1 MHFSEDDLREAL
13 KRKDPG
19 EAFTQRVMARV
30 NQAEVKGNAKPA
42 AKKNNGS
49 FLAWW
54 KLRPAWIIAVT
65 AVLLL
70 GFGWAGYQYA
80 EFRHQRQVEITAA
93 RHEKELQE
101 AEKARD
107 QAILALEIARTKMNH
122 VMQHANLPAELSDK
136 IRRQRL

>member
-1 MHFSEDDLREAL
+1 MHFSEDDLRQAL

-19 EAFTQRVMARV
+19 AGFTQRVLARV
-30 NQAEVKGNAKPA
+30 EQAKTESKPA
-42 AKKNNGS
+42 PPAKKTNG

-54 KLRPAWIIAVT
+54 KLRPAWVVAVT

-70 GFGWAGYQYA
+70 GFGWGGYQYA
-80 EFRHQRQVEITAA
+80 EYRHQKQVEKTAA
-93 RHEKELQE
+93 IHEKELQE

-107 QAILALEIARTKMNH
+107 QAILALQIARSKLNH
-122 VMQHANLPAELSDK
+122 VLQHAQLPAELNDK

>member
-19 EAFTQRVMARV
+19 PDFTQRVLARV
-30 NQAEVKGNAKPA
+30 EQAKSEGRPAPA
-42 AKKNNGS
+42 AKKSNG
-49 FLAWW
+49 FFAWW
-54 KLRPAWIIAVT
+54 QLRPAWTVAIT

-80 EFRHQRQVEITAA
+80 EYRHQKQAEITAA
-93 RHEKELQE
+93 IHEKELQE
-101 AEKARD
+101 AERARD
-107 QAILALEIARTKMNH
+107 QAILALQIARSKLNH
-122 VMQHANLPAELSDK
+122 VLQQTQAPAAESDK